1 MEKQKWIVR
10 GYLSEDNNIYYEV
23 EADTEDEAIE
33 LAEQQALCEFPR
45 DLIKWAEYVAEPYTE
60 ARSWGKVQG

>member
-1 MEKQKWIVR
+1 MDQQKWIVR

-33 LAEQQALCEFPR
+33 LAEQQALSEFPR

-60 ARSWGKVQG
+60 ARSWGKV